1 MKISSIMKK
10 LIIIIGL
17 LASITAAHVVFGQ
30 TASSGVIT
38 YEVKVN
44 VHRRLPPDAA
54 AMKERIPEFNYH
66 QDQVAFNATE
76 SLYTTLPDEEEE
88 AFGDEGNGMRMRIMR
103 PQVEYYFDQSQSK
116 RIVLQDFMGK
126 KILIEDSLKIIPW
139 KLSEETKTIQG
150 YACKKAS
157 YFDEERKQNV
167 VVWYT
172 QQIHLFVG
180 PEGYVSLPGTVLQ
193 LEINDGERTLTAK
206 KVELRPLKKGEL
218 KVPSGGQ
225 RMTEKEF
232 RAMVEEQMRRNGG
245 GRLIIRN

>member
-1 MKISSIMKK
+1 MKK

-30 TASSGVIT
+30 AASSGAIT

-54 AMKERIPEFNYH
+54 AMKDRVPEFNYH
-66 QDQVAFNATE
+66 LDQVVFNEKE

-88 AFGDEGNGMRMRIMR
+88 EFGDEGNGMRMRIMR
-103 PQVEYYFDQSQSK
+103 PQIEYYFDQTQSK

-126 KILIEDSLKIIPW
+126 KFLIEDSVKIIPW
-139 KLSEETKTIQG
+139 KLLDEVKAIQG
-150 YACKKAS
+150 YSCKKAT
-157 YFDEERKQNV
+157 YFNEERKQRIV
-167 VVWYT
+167 AWYT
-172 QQIHLFVG
+172 EQIHLFVG

-193 LEINDGERTLTAK
+193 LDINDGERILTAK
-206 KVELRPLKKGEL
+206 KIEVRGLKKGEL
-218 KVPSGGQ
+218 KIPSGGQ

-232 RAMVEEQMRRNGG
+232 RAMIEEQMKRNGG
-245 GRLIIRN
+245 RMIIRN